1 MKSSSFVSV
10 RVRFLHR
17 RYPDATIAASRN
29 GRLHWLVG
37 AGSNGNQPRSP
48 DNWGTLQ
55 RVSDMS
61 GGDTDS
67 GSFQHLAWKFGRAI
81 YIRLSLHGRVRAAGP
96 KGSRLPLVSLSPLH
110 VKWTPIQNFLC
121 VCVCAFLR
129 VVGPCFLWRIFSIFK
144 EKSYKVTWL
153 HQISK
158 VGHDLRGEKNINF
171 KDNLFL
177 KLWWLLFK
185 SCKLAWPLKAEFKHQ
200 FNKNSGKKE

>member
-121 VCVCAFLR
+121 VCVCILKGSGPLFFVKDFLYFQR
-129 VVGPCFLWRIFSIFK
+129 EKLQSHVASPDFK
-144 EKSYKVTWL
+144 GRAWFEGREK
-153 HQISK
+153 H
-158 VGHDLRGEKNINF
+158 
-171 KDNLFL
+171 
-177 KLWWLLFK
+177 
-185 SCKLAWPLKAEFKHQ
+185 
-200 FNKNSGKKE
+200 